1 MIGNTPAEAVGAS
14 STRVRG
20 GGTLPEA
27 VLRTGERDDRV
38 AAGAVGMGRCKASRN
53 TPSPR
58 LVPVGDA
65 LPVAEARGGVD
76 VAADGEG
83 DGVGFGS
90 IASDADE
97 PELPAEPEPPVEP
110 GPATV
115 GCAG

>member
-1 MIGNTPAEAVGAS
+1 MIGKTPAEAVGAS

-38 AAGAVGMGRCKASRN
+38 AAGAVGRGRDMAGRKVVSRG
-53 TPSPR
+53 P
-58 LVPVGDA
+58 VPVGEA
-65 LPVAEARGGVD
+65 LAVAEARGGED

-83 DGVGFGS
+83 AGDAVGFGS

-97 PELPAEPEPPVEP
+97 PEPLAEPDPD
-110 GPATV
+110 TV

>member
-38 AAGAVGMGRCKASRN
+38 AAGAVGRGRDMAGRKVVSRD
-53 TPSPR
+53 P
-58 LVPVGDA
+58 VPVGEA
-65 LPVAEARGGVD
+65 LAVAEARGEGED
-76 VAADGEG
+76 VAPDGEG
-83 DGVGFGS
+83 EGVGFGS

-97 PELPAEPEPPVEP
+97 PEPQPNR
-110 GPATV
+110 GR
-115 GCAG
+115 